1 MSNALHQMTMSYSPT
16 EDRLLLR
23 VSTTAHDEHQ
33 IWLTRRFIKVLWPVS
48 IKGVEKQS
56 LPPETVAAPTTTP
69 QVKRAVMAM
78 QHNNALQKT
87 DMTQKH
93 DEEKVNKPS
102 TDKPML
108 ATGGQCVPLNTGG
121 MRLNLKTAEN
131 LQVGLNLNEQLLH
144 AFCHQVSS
152 LRRKPNGTLHTP
164 SATPMCKRRSVN
176 RRCIK
181 SAVPLTERLRKT
193 VRDPTVHATFQIIK
207 PAAPNERYDRS
218 DSDP

>member
-33 IWLTRRFIKVLWPVS
+33 IWLTRRFIKVFWPAL

-78 QHNNALQKT
+78 QHNDALQKT

-152 LRRKPNGTLHTP
+152 LTQKAEWDLTYTVGDANVQAPVGEQ
-164 SATPMCKRRSVN
+164 
-176 RRCIK
+176 
-181 SAVPLTERLRKT
+181 AV
-193 VRDPTVHATFQIIK
+193 H
-207 PAAPNERYDRS
+207 
-218 DSDP
+218 